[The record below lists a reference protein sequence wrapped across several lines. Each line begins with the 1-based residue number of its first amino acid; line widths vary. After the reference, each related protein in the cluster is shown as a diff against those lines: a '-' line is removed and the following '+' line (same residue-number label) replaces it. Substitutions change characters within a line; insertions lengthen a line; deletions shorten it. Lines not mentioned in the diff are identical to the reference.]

1 MRCFGCDAV
10 VSLRAG
16 ERVGFRDTC
25 AQCGRDLHVC
35 RNCAH
40 HDPSAYNECRE
51 SSAERVG
58 ERDRANRCDYFA
70 PGTAAGGVGRGEE
83 ASRARA
89 GLDSLFKPKP
99 PR

>member
-1 MRCFGCDAV
+1 VRCFACDTTV
-10 VSLRAG
+10 ELGSG

-25 AQCGRDLHVC
+25 PRCGRDLHVC

-58 ERDRANRCDYFA
+58 DRERANRCDYFA
-70 PGTAAGGVGRGEE
+70 PREGGAGARRDDP
-83 ASRARA
+83 AQARAR
-89 GLDSLFKPKP
+89 LDSLFKPKKP
-99 PR
+99 S